1 MMAQSTSFIVLVAA
15 LLINT
20 LFYCSAEN
28 VYCVTPTATSCS
40 SCPHNSTHC
49 ATLSEYAQEAEM
61 YFTSD
66 TTMVFL
72 PGDHTLDR
80 SVTVVNVAR
89 LTMWGEFSSN
99 NMATVVRNGSVEFC
113 FTNMVDFN
121 IYFLAFTS
129 YNRSWSYGSHPAS
142 NYALFLQSIQNAELV
157 NCSFHDNIGTALAVN
172 NTSVTLVENKFTH
185 NQCACRSF
193 SEMCELGCG
202 ITTLNSYLT
211 FTGNTSF
218 HDNTQTAHHSYAY
231 CAGAIWASASSLHFT
246 GTNNFID
253 NSANGINSVGAI
265 YAQADTLLSFNGTSN
280 FAHNSADVGGVIG
293 TVDNVA
299 FTFNGTN
306 VFFNNSAS
314 DSGGAI
320 FASSN
325 TLLNFI
331 GTNEFSHNSANSGG
345 AIFAVTNTSLIFIG
359 TNNFTRNS
367 AGIGGGAV
375 VTAEN
380 CVLTFNGTNNFIN
393 NLANNG
399 GAIYAGTNILLIFIG
414 SNDFTH
420 NSVGIFGGAVVTAD
434 NVTVTFNGTN
444 NFTSNSASDGG
455 AIFAVSNTLL
465 NFIGTNDFSHNSAEQ
480 HGGVIATGNA
490 VLTFNG
496 TNYFINNSADVG
508 GAIDTLEN
516 GVLTFYATTYFIN
529 NSADMGGAINTV
541 DNSVLTFNG
550 TNYFI
555 NNSADVGGAIDTLD
569 NGALTFYATTYFIN
583 NSANNGGGAINAV
596 INISLIF
603 IGTNNFTHNSAGIG
617 GGAVVTANNV
627 TVTFNGT
634 NNFTSN
640 SASDSGG
647 AILAVNNT
655 LLNFIGTNDFSHNS
669 AEHHGGAIVTGNAVL
684 TFNGTNYFINNS
696 ADVGGAIN
704 TVDNGVLTINGTN
717 YFINNSADT
726 KGGAVVTAKNCVL
739 TFNGTNY
746 FINNSANNGG
756 AIYAVTNISLIFI
769 GINNFT
775 HNSAGIEGGAI
786 VTVDNG
792 VLIFN
797 GTNNFINNSA
807 KNGGAIF
814 AVVHTSSYFT
824 GTSSFSN
831 NSAIQGGAI
840 SANSD
845 IILTFSGNISFTN
858 NGHNIRESR
867 GGAMHLAI
875 SSTFFVLPHTIM
887 CWENNHANLGGAIYV
902 LTAIPF
908 IQCKITQIAKFI
920 QRKECFFRLSGQ
932 NLSSDLDVQLVFKN
946 NSADAA
952 GSVLYGGAIDN
963 CGRDAYYS
971 GEVFDKVVHYEADDT
986 ASSIS
991 SDPFRI
997 CLCNLN
1003 NHPNCSQS
1011 MKTLSAYPGET
1022 FQVSVVSVGQRNGI
1036 VPAAVRSHMDKGR
1049 LASSQYIQ
1057 QTTKMC
1063 TTLNYTVFSQED
1075 VSLELYPEGPCSTV
1089 SAKLFLKLS
1098 ISQSCPPGFS
1108 LENSSMSCVC
1118 DRALQKYTNNCNITN
1133 GLAQIARESDD
1144 TFWVSYDQYHRLTV
1158 HPYCP
1163 SDNCVSHAVNF
1174 SLNNADMQCAYNKSG
1189 LLCGACKNEC
1199 SLVLGTSH
1207 CKQCTNYHL
1216 YLLIPFAAMGVAL
1229 VFLLLVCKLTV
1240 ATGTLSGLVFY
1251 ANIVGEICTII
1262 LPVQST
1268 DVLSVF
1274 IAWLN
1279 LDFGIETCFY
1289 NGMDAYSNT
1298 WLQFVFPVYIWVLV
1312 GLMILVSHYS
1322 QRFAYLL
1329 GNNPVSVLATLI
1341 LLSYAKIL
1349 RTLITTVYFTHL
1361 EYPTYSRSVWFYDA
1375 NIDYII
1381 GKHIPLFLVAVL
1393 VFFFLFL
1400 PYTLLLLFGQWLQAI
1415 SHLRLFSWVNSARLK
1430 PFMDAYH
1437 APYKAK
1443 HRYWPGLLLVLR
1455 FALLLVFAL
1464 NPQQDPNI
1472 NLLAI
1477 LVGAGILQLWAWV
1490 SGGVYK
1496 NWCLDALEGSFTLNL
1511 IILGATTYY
1520 VNHLGG
1526 NQLAVGY
1533 TSVII
1538 ALATFI
1544 GILAYHI
1551 FQQLRHTKLW
1561 KKVPKLNLEFK
1572 KKLNTKQAVNNLNN
1586 PINAPTESVN
1596 LDQLREPWLDDLL
1609 QPTHSSF

>member
-1 MMAQSTSFIVLVAA
+1 MGFINKTSFFLQSFHMMAQPTSFIVLVAA

-20 LFYCSAEN
+20 LSYCSAEN
-28 VYCVTPTATSCS
+28 VYCVTPTAASCS

-49 ATLSEYAQEAEM
+49 AKLSEYAQEAEL
-61 YFTSD
+61 YFTSN

-72 PGDHTLDR
+72 SGDHVLDMNI
-80 SVTVVNVAR
+80 TVANVAR
-89 LTMWGEFSSN
+89 LTLWGEFSSN
-99 NMATVVRNGSVEFC
+99 NMATIVCNGSVGFS
-113 FTNMVDFN
+113 FTNVVDFN
-121 IYFLAFTS
+121 IYVLAFTS

-142 NYALFLQSIQNAELV
+142 NSALFLQSIQNAGLV
-157 NCSFHDNIGTALAVN
+157 NCSFHDIIGTALAVN
-172 NTSVTLVENKFTH
+172 NTSVTLVENKFMH
-185 NQCACRSF
+185 NQCACRSV
-193 SEMCELGCG
+193 SEMHELGCG
-202 ITTLNSYLT
+202 ITTFNSYLT

-218 HDNTQTAHHSYAY
+218 HNNTQTAFHSYAY

-253 NSANGINSVGAI
+253 NSANGIKSVGAI
-265 YAQADTLLSFNGTSN
+265 SAQANTLLSFNGTSN
-280 FAHNSADVGGVIG
+280 FTHNSAEVGGVIG

-306 VFFNNSAS
+306 YFINNSANN
-314 DSGGAI
+314 GGAI
-320 FASSN
+320 FAA
-325 TLLNFI
+325 
-331 GTNEFSHNSANSGG
+331 TN
-345 AIFAVTNTSLIFIG
+345 ISLIFIG
-359 TNNFTRNS
+359 TNNFAHNS
-367 AGIGGGAV
+367 AGIVGGAV
-375 VTAEN
+375 VT
-380 CVLTFNGTNNFIN
+380 V
-393 NLANNG
+393 
-399 GAIYAGTNILLIFIG
+399 
-414 SNDFTH
+414 
-420 NSVGIFGGAVVTAD
+420 D
-434 NVTVTFNGTN
+434 NVIVTFNGTN
-444 NFTSNSASDGG
+444 NFTSNSVSGSGG
-455 AIFAVSNTLL
+455 AIFAGGNTLL
-465 NFIGTNDFSHNSAEQ
+465 NFIGTNDYSHNSAEH
-480 HGGVIATGNA
+480 HGGAIATENG

-516 GVLTFYATTYFIN
+516 GVLTFI
-529 NSADMGGAINTV
+529 GI
-541 DNSVLTFNG
+541 
-550 TNYFI
+550 NYFI
-555 NNSADVGGAIDTLD
+555 NNSAGND
-569 NGALTFYATTYFIN
+569 
-583 NSANNGGGAINAV
+583 
-596 INISLIF
+596 
-603 IGTNNFTHNSAGIG
+603 
-617 GGAVVTANNV
+617 GGAVVTAN
-627 TVTFNGT
+627 
-634 NNFTSN
+634 
-640 SASDSGG
+640 
-647 AILAVNNT
+647 
-655 LLNFIGTNDFSHNS
+655 
-669 AEHHGGAIVTGNAVL
+669 
-684 TFNGTNYFINNS
+684 
-696 ADVGGAIN
+696 
-704 TVDNGVLTINGTN
+704 
-717 YFINNSADT
+717 
-726 KGGAVVTAKNCVL
+726 NCVL
-739 TFNGTNY
+739 TFNGTNN
-746 FINNSANNGG
+746 FINNLANNGG

-769 GINNFT
+769 GVNTFT
-775 HNSAGIEGGAI
+775 HNSAGIEGGAV
-786 VTVDNG
+786 VTADNG
-792 VLIFN
+792 GLIFN
-797 GTNNFINNSA
+797 GTNYFINNSA
-807 KNGGAIF
+807 NNGGAIF
-814 AVVHTSSYFT
+814 AVFNASSYFT
-824 GTSSFSN
+824 GTSTFSN

-845 IILTFSGNISFTN
+845 ITLTFSGKINFTN
-858 NGHNIRESR
+858 NGHNIRDSH
-867 GGAMHLAI
+867 GGAMHLVI
-875 SSTFFVLPHTIM
+875 NSTFFVLPHTIM
-887 CWENNHANLGGAIYV
+887 WWENNYANLGGAIYV

-908 IQCKITQIAKFI
+908 IQCKITQIATFI
-920 QRKECFFRLSGQ
+920 PRQECFFQLPGQ
-932 NLSSDLDVQLVFKN
+932 NLSSGLDVQLVFKN

-963 CGRDAYYS
+963 CGLEVVYS
-971 GEVFDKVVHYEADDT
+971 GKLFDKLVHYETNNT

-1022 FQVSVVSVGQRNGI
+1022 FQVSVVTVGQRNGI

-1118 DRALQKYTNNCNITN
+1118 DQALQKYTNNCSITN
-1133 GLAQIARESDD
+1133 GQGQIARESDD
-1144 TFWVSYDQYHRLTV
+1144 IFWVGYDESHGLIL
-1158 HPYCP
+1158 HPQCP
-1163 SDNCVSHAVNF
+1163 FDSCVSHAVNF
-1174 SLNNADMQCAYNKSG
+1174 PLNNTDKQCAYNKSG

-1199 SLVLGTSH
+1199 SVVLGTSH

-1216 YLLIPFAAMGVAL
+1216 YLLIPFAAMGIAL

-1251 ANIVGEICTII
+1251 ANIVGVNRTIF
-1262 LPVQST
+1262 LPGES
-1268 DVLSVF
+1268 LSVF

-1289 NGMDAYSNT
+1289 NGMDTYSKT
-1298 WLQFVFPVYIWVLV
+1298 WLQFVFPLYIWVLV
-1312 GLMILVSHYS
+1312 GLMILVSHFS

-1381 GKHIPLFLVAVL
+1381 SKHIPLFLVAVL

-1415 SHLRLFSWVNSARLK
+1415 SHLRLFSWVNSAQLK
-1430 PFMDAYH
+1430 PFTDAYH

-1455 FALLLVFAL
+1455 FILLLVFAL

-1477 LVGAGILQLWAWV
+1477 LVGAGILQLWAWI

-1520 VNHLGG
+1520 VNHSGG

-1538 ALATFI
+1538 AFATFI
-1544 GILAYHI
+1544 GILAYQI

-1572 KKLNTKQAVNNLNN
+1572 KKLNNKQAVNN
-1586 PINAPTESVN
+1586 PINYPTESVN
-1596 LDQLREPWLDDLL
+1596 LDQLREPWLEDLL

>member
-1 MMAQSTSFIVLVAA
+1 MMAQPTSFTVLVAA

-20 LFYCSAEN
+20 LSYCSADS

-40 SCPHNSTHC
+40 SCPHNNHC
-49 ATLSEYAQEAEM
+49 ATLSEYAQETEL
-61 YFTSD
+61 YFTSN

-89 LTMWGEFSSN
+89 LTMWASN
-99 NMATVVRNGSVEFC
+99 NMATIVRNGSVGFS

-142 NYALFLQSIQNAELV
+142 NSALFFQSIQNAELV
-157 NCSFHDNIGTALAVN
+157 NCSFHYNIGTALAVN
-172 NTSVTLVENKFTH
+172 NASVTLVENKFMH

-193 SEMCELGCG
+193 SEMHELGCG
-202 ITTLNSYLT
+202 ITTFNSNLT
-211 FTGNTSF
+211 FSGNTSF
-218 HDNTQTAHHSYAY
+218 HNSTQTAFHSYAY

-265 YAQADTLLSFNGTSN
+265 YAQANTLLSFNGTSN
-280 FAHNSADVGGVIG
+280 FTHNSAKV
-293 TVDNVA
+293 
-299 FTFNGTN
+299 
-306 VFFNNSAS
+306 
-314 DSGGAI
+314 
-320 FASSN
+320 
-325 TLLNFI
+325 
-331 GTNEFSHNSANSGG
+331 
-345 AIFAVTNTSLIFIG
+345 
-359 TNNFTRNS
+359 
-367 AGIGGGAV
+367 
-375 VTAEN
+375 
-380 CVLTFNGTNNFIN
+380 
-393 NLANNG
+393 
-399 GAIYAGTNILLIFIG
+399 
-414 SNDFTH
+414 
-420 NSVGIFGGAVVTAD
+420 GGAVVTAD

-444 NFTSNSASDGG
+444 NFTSNSASHSGG
-455 AIFAVSNTLL
+455 AILAVSNTLL
-465 NFIGTNDFSHNSAEQ
+465 NFIGTNEFTHNSAEQ
-480 HGGVIATGNA
+480 N
-490 VLTFNG
+490 
-496 TNYFINNSADVG
+496 G
-508 GAIDTLEN
+508 GAIFAITN
-516 GVLTFYATTYFIN
+516 TSLT
-529 NSADMGGAINTV
+529 
-541 DNSVLTFNG
+541 
-550 TNYFI
+550 
-555 NNSADVGGAIDTLD
+555 
-569 NGALTFYATTYFIN
+569 
-583 NSANNGGGAINAV
+583 
-596 INISLIF
+596 F
-603 IGTNNFTHNSAGIG
+603 IGTNNFTHNSAGIE
-617 GGAVVTANNV
+617 GGAVVTANNSVLTFNGTNNFINNSANNGGAIYAV
-627 TVTFNGT
+627 THTSLTFIGTSNFTHNSAGIEGGAVVTADNVIVTFNGT

-647 AILAVNNT
+647 AIFAVSNT
-655 LLNFIGTNDFSHNS
+655 LLNFIGTNEFSCNS
-669 AEHHGGAIVTGNAVL
+669 AEQEGGAVVTANNSVL
-684 TFNGTNYFINNS
+684 TFNGTNYFINNTANS
-696 ADVGGAIN
+696 GGAIFAV
-704 TVDNGVLTINGTN
+704 TDTSLIFIGTSN
-717 YFINNSADT
+717 FTHNSAGI
-726 KGGAVVTAKNCVL
+726 KGGAVLIADNGVL
-739 TFNGTNY
+739 TFNGTNN

-756 AIYAVTNISLIFI
+756 AI
-769 GINNFT
+769 
-775 HNSAGIEGGAI
+775 
-786 VTVDNG
+786 
-792 VLIFN
+792 
-797 GTNNFINNSA
+797 
-807 KNGGAIF
+807 F
-814 AVVHTSSYFT
+814 AVFHASSCFT

-840 SANSD
+840 SGNSN
-845 IILTFSGNISFTN
+845 ITLTFNGNISFVN
-858 NGHNIRESR
+858 NGHNIRDSH

-875 SSTFFVLPHTIM
+875 DSTFFVLPHTIM
-887 CWENNHANLGGAIYV
+887 CWENNYANLGGVIYV

-908 IQCKITQIAKFI
+908 IQCNMTQIATFI
-920 QRKECFFRLSGQ
+920 PREKCFFQLPGQ
-932 NLSSDLDVQLVFKN
+932 NLSSGLDVQLVFKN

-963 CGRDAYYS
+963 CGLDADYS
-971 GEVFDKVVHYEADDT
+971 GKVFDKLVHYEADNT

-997 CLCNLN
+997 CLCKLN
-1003 NHPNCSQS
+1003 DHPNCSQS
-1011 MKTLSAYPGET
+1011 LKTLSAYPGET
-1022 FQVSVVSVGQRNGI
+1022 FQVSVVTVGQRDGI
-1036 VPAAVRSHMDKGR
+1036 VPAAVRSHTDKGR

-1075 VSLELYPEGPCSTV
+1075 VSLELYPEGPCSTF

-1098 ISQSCPPGFS
+1098 VSQSCPPGFS
-1108 LENSSMSCVC
+1108 LENSSLSCVC
-1118 DRALQKYTNNCNITN
+1118 DQVLQKYTNNCNITN
-1133 GLAQIARESDD
+1133 GQGQIARESDD
-1144 TFWVSYDQYHRLTV
+1144 TFWVGYDQYHRLSV

-1163 SDNCVSHAVNF
+1163 FDNCVSHAVNF
-1174 SLNNADMQCAYNKSG
+1174 SLNNTDMQCAYNKSG
-1189 LLCGACKNEC
+1189 LLCGACKNEY

-1207 CKQCTNYHL
+1207 CKQCTNSHL
-1216 YLLIPFAAMGVAL
+1216 YLLIPFALMGIAL

-1251 ANIVGEICTII
+1251 ANIVGVNRTIF
-1262 LPVQST
+1262 LPVES
-1268 DVLSVF
+1268 LSVF

-1279 LDFGIETCFY
+1279 LDFGIKTCFY
-1289 NGMDAYSNT
+1289 NGMDAYSKT

-1312 GLMILVSHYS
+1312 GLMILVSHFS

-1361 EYPTYSRSVWFYDA
+1361 EYPTYNRSVWFYDA
-1375 NIDYII
+1375 NIDYIV
-1381 GKHIPLFLVAVL
+1381 GEHIPLFLAAVL

-1455 FALLLVFAL
+1455 FVLLLVFAL

-1511 IILGATTYY
+1511 TILSATTYY
-1520 VNHLGG
+1520 IKHSGG

-1533 TSVII
+1533 ASVII

-1561 KKVPKLNLEFK
+1561 KKVPKLNLELK
-1572 KKLNTKQAVNNLNN
+1572 KKLNTKQAVNNLDN
-1586 PINAPTESVN
+1586 PINNPTESVN
-1596 LDQLREPWLDDLL
+1596 LDQLREPWLEDLL